1 MESEYSEVPPTG
13 REPSTEDLQIKIERL
28 QEIVQRPF
36 EGNLDAKH
44 PFGRRSGLI
53 KR

>member
-28 QEIVQRPF
+28 RKSCSARLQATSTRNTRL
-36 EGNLDAKH
+36 GGGAD
-44 PFGRRSGLI
+44 
-53 KR
+53 